1 MRSSHVAATIAAVSV
16 GLTAAAAL
24 HRRTVT
30 RRPAAPATAGTAATP
45 ATTTAT
51 TVTAV
56 PDREGVVLPFVR
68 PVAATPAPVRPAAP
82 ARCGDSGGVTKAGT
96 PCGARAAADGRCH
109 HHRLAA

>member
-30 RRPAAPATAGTAATP
+30 RRPAAPGTTATP